1 VAFALMFV
9 KSGIIPVD
17 FAKLHLQSFFD
28 RSLLFR
34 IRRLFF
40 HLHSQ
45 HFLGRIFF
53 QIKNVCDLL
62 EIVSNSCMLKSES

>member
-1 VAFALMFV
+1 MAFALLFA
-9 KSGIIPVD
+9 KSGIFPGD
-17 FAKLHLQSFFD
+17 FAKLHLETFFD
-28 RSLLFR
+28 RSLLSQ